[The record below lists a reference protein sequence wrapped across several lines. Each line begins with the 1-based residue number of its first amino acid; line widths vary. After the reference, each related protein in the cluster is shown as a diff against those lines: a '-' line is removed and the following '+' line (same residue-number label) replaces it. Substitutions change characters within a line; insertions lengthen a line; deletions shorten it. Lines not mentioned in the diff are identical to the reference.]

1 MATDSI
7 MGLFTTPEQYQQAQR
22 QQVQAQ
28 LAQEASM
35 DPYQRVNYLAG
46 MSGYGLGKLAGGVLG
61 TQDPMLKLQT
71 MRQQVLQGLDPN
83 DVTSITK
90 AAQALA
96 QAGDQQGAMQ
106 LAQRALEIRNVES
119 QISGRTEE
127 KQAQREMQIQLA
139 KERNETQLEA
149 MRQRNEAQLEATRL
163 RNEAT
168 IQAARE
174 RGATS
179 VQIAQMQIESRN
191 QLAQLAA
198 ALKGNQPPKM
208 LPASLQ
214 KEEGKDLETID
225 TYTGQVDAL
234 KPALEA
240 LTPDAKGARKLEL
253 GPLKNLKYEAQLAAG
268 NSSPEAR
275 SYEGL
280 KSAVDTAVNLQVSA
294 EKGVQ
299 TDKDVLRFAKALIA
313 AYGRNDTEA
322 TYQALKR
329 YQDSIIAAQERAKGR
344 VESRRKSQGVDPY
357 YVGETA
363 QQPQQPKRIKLD

>member
-7 MGLFTTPEQYQQAQR
+7 MGLFTTPEQYQQAQ
-22 QQVQAQ
+22 
-28 LAQEASM
+28 LAQQQAMAAQMARLTPEQQAS
-35 DPYQRVNYLAG
+35 AG
-46 MSGYGLGKLAGGVLG
+46 MRVAGYQIGSGLGSALG
-61 TQDPMLKLQT
+61 AQDPMLKLQS

-139 KERNETQLEA
+139 KD
-149 MRQRNEAQLEATRL
+149 RNEAQLEATRL
-163 RNEAT
+163 RNEAM

-174 RGATS
+174 RGATA
-179 VQIAQMQIESRN
+179 VQIAQMQVESRN

-198 ALKGNQPPKM
+198 AMKGSQPKM

-234 KPALEA
+234 KPALKA
-240 LTPDAKGARKLEL
+240 LTPDAKGVRKLEL

-363 QQPQQPKRIKLD
+363 QQPKRIKLD